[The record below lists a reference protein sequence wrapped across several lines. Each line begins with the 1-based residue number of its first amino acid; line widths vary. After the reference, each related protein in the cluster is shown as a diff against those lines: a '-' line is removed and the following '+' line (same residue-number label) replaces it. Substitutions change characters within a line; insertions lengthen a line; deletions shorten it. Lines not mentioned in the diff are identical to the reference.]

1 MTSISRRV
9 PGRRADN
16 PNHSVRRRLVPLIPI
31 IVLAATIGENQPS
44 LAWGDDLP
52 FEQQQNVVYGEGHG
66 VGLLMD
72 VFRPTANANGLGII
86 DVASG
91 AWYSDRGKIRDH
103 MLAGVYDL
111 FCERGYTVFAVRP
124 GSRPKYSVPDMLHH
138 LGLAVQHIQANA
150 QQYGVDPDRLGITGA
165 SAGGHLAALV
175 ALSPTNGLR
184 LAAQQAQA
192 LPPENPI
199 RAAGLFFP
207 PTDLLSWDGERELV
221 MDELLRPLLFGEA
234 GSAAESGKLRSAAV
248 EFSPLRQVST
258 TPTLPFLLIHGDAD
272 QVVPLSHSTRFVD
285 AVQQAGGHAELIVKP
300 GGGHPWLTIR
310 REVQQMVDWFDRH
323 MAPVAT
329 AE

>member
-1 MTSISRRV
+1 MLVSLLVTSPATTQQSLI
-9 PGRRADN
+9 RAD
-16 PNHSVRRRLVPLIPI
+16 
-31 IVLAATIGENQPS
+31 E
-44 LAWGDDLP
+44 LP

-91 AWYSDRGKIRDH
+91 AWYSDRSKIRDH

-138 LGLAVQHIQANA
+138 LGLAVQHIRTNA

-175 ALSPTNGLR
+175 ALSPTNGLKP
-184 LAAQQAQA
+184 AAREAHA
-192 LPPENPI
+192 VPPENPI

-207 PTDLLSWDGERELV
+207 PTDLLSWDGEREVL

-234 GSAAESGKLRSAAV
+234 GPAAEADQLRSAAV
-248 EFSPLRQVST
+248 EFSPLRQVT
-258 TPTLPFLLIHGDAD
+258 ATPTLPFLLIHGDAD

-285 AVQQAGGHAELIVKP
+285 AVQGAGGQAELVVKP

-310 REVQQMVDWFDRH
+310 REVQQMVDWFDRQ
-323 MAPVAT
+323 MAPAAT
-329 AE
+329 AK

>member
-1 MTSISRRV
+1 MTPPIRC
-9 PGRRADN
+9 
-16 PNHSVRRRLVPLIPI
+16 VRRSSRSLLVRSNAASWVPLALYAILLGWMHSP
-31 IVLAATIGENQPS
+31 AA
-44 LAWGDDLP
+44 AADDLP

-138 LGLAVQHIQANA
+138 LGLAVEHIRANSD
-150 QQYGVDPDRLGITGA
+150 QYGIDPDRIGITGA

-175 ALSPTNGLR
+175 ALSPTNGLKPTGR
-184 LAAQQAQA
+184 QAAAT
-192 LPPENPI
+192 PPSNPI

-207 PTDLLSWDGERELV
+207 PTDLLSWDGERELL

-234 GSAAESGKLRSAAV
+234 GSAAEADQLRAAAV
-248 EFSPLRQVST
+248 QFSPLRQVADA
-258 TPTLPFLLIHGDAD
+258 PPLPFLLIHGDAD

-285 AVQQAGGHAELIVKP
+285 AVQEAGGQAELVVKP

-310 REVQQMVDWFDRH
+310 REVQQMVDWFDRQ
-323 MAPVAT
+323 MATMAT
-329 AE
+329 AD